1 MFRSGQVK
9 VTALATIEVSN
20 MMMLNEI
27 LTSVLVQASAGM
39 RKWII
44 WW

>member
-1 MFRSGQVK
+1 MLRSGQVK

-27 LTSVLVQASAGM
+27 LLFVLFQAAAGM
-39 RKWII
+39 PQWII
-44 WW
+44 GW